1 MLGLSASYARYAGI
15 AQLVEHH
22 LAKVEV
28 ASSSLVSRSNSP
40 LVQIQLVAARPCDVC
55 MDGNETAVAVLVREH
70 AAKATTPSERRS
82 SVFPAPFPVLFDQR
96 VFLRRRCYVGTSE
109 NETAAAVLVREH
121 AAKAT
126 TPSERCSSVF
136 PAPIPPSFKFSL
148 LR

>member
-55 MDGNETAVAVLVREH
+55 TDGNENAVAVFVREH

-82 SVFPAPFPVLFDQR
+82 SVFPAP
-96 VFLRRRCYVGTSE
+96 
-109 NETAAAVLVREH
+109 
-121 AAKAT
+121 
-126 TPSERCSSVF
+126 
-136 PAPIPPSFKFSL
+136 IPPSFKFSL
-148 LR
+148 LRRDRVTCAWTETRLPLLFLSASAMLSPNFRIHLNE